1 LLRKN
6 ITLTGRTQDFQEFAT
21 CHLTILASKWSEYPK
36 NRAMLSRYNK
46 ENQKT
51 PFSQA
56 KSGGICPQAKSVE
69 AKG

>member
-1 LLRKN
+1 
-6 ITLTGRTQDFQEFAT
+6 
-21 CHLTILASKWSEYPK
+21 
-36 NRAMLSRYNK
+36 MLSRYNK

-56 KSGGICPQAKSVE
+56 KSGGICPQAKSAE

>member
-1 LLRKN
+1 M
-6 ITLTGRTQDFQEFAT
+6 
-21 CHLTILASKWSEYPK
+21 TILASKCPEYPK
-36 NRAMLSRYNK
+36 NKVMLSRYNK

-56 KSGGICPQAKSVE
+56 KSGGICPQAKSAE